1 MHSSSFEKMKKFSEE
16 LVLGRPGE
24 RLRIMDLGSLDI
36 NGTYRSLFNREGW
49 YYIGLDLEP
58 GPNVDLILTDPYD
71 WHRVASRTVDVLISG
86 QALEHIEH
94 FWRTMLE
101 VERVLKPGGLCCL
114 IAPSSGFEHRHPVD
128 CWRFYPDGF
137 KALCN
142 FMGFEPLSVY
152 TQWEDRNYPD
162 GSDVWHDT
170 VLIARKPKRPLI
182 KGIKWTLAQ
191 YLKRKALAL

>member
-1 MHSSSFEKMKKFSEE
+1 MHSSSFEKMKKFCEE
-16 LVLGRPGE
+16 LVQKRASE

-36 NGTYRSLFNREGW
+36 NGTYRSLFERKGW
-49 YYIGLDLEP
+49 QYTGLDLEN
-58 GPNVDLILTDPYD
+58 GPNVDVVLTDPYK
-71 WHRVASRTVDVLISG
+71 WREVGSRTVDVLISG
-86 QALEHIEH
+86 QALEHVEH

-142 FMGFEPLSVY
+142 FLGFEPLSVY

-182 KGIKWTLAQ
+182 KGIKWGLAQ